1 MSVRTLHCAVVLP
14 LVLTGVPVLAGP
26 TIQPG
31 GWKVKTVVTARET
44 PASPVR
50 TVSEMNTQLCLTPAF
65 LARDPYLTPGIDQD
79 KMEKQGAHCRISD
92 ATRSEAQAGWKMS
105 CTMADGNSVEMQI
118 HNTVAPRH
126 LRSEVQQLVH
136 KGGQD
141 VQIRITMDS
150 VYEGACTKD
159 MLQL

>member
-1 MSVRTLHCAVVLP
+1 MSVRVLRSVVLLP
-14 LVLTGVPVLAGP
+14 LVLSGLPVLASP

-44 PASPVR
+44 PASPPR
-50 TVSEMNTQLCLTPAF
+50 TVSEMSTQVCFTPAF
-65 LARDPYLTPGIDQD
+65 LARDPYLTPGIDRD
-79 KMEKQGAHCRISD
+79 KMEKQGARCSISD
-92 ATRSEAQAGWKMS
+92 ATRGEASASWKMN

-118 HNTVAPRH
+118 NNTVAPRR
-126 LRSEVQQLVH
+126 LRSEIQQLVH

-141 VQIRITMDS
+141 VQIRLTMDS
-150 VYEGACTKD
+150 VYAGACTKD

>member
-1 MSVRTLHCAVVLP
+1 MSVRVLPCAVILP
-14 LVLTGVPVLAGP
+14 LVLSGLPALASP
-26 TIQPG
+26 AIQPG

-44 PASPVR
+44 PASPAR
-50 TVSEMNTQLCLTPAF
+50 TVSEMNTQVCFTPAF
-65 LARDPYLTPGIDQD
+65 LARDPYLTPGIDRD
-79 KMEKQGAHCRISD
+79 KMEKQGARCSISD
-92 ATRSEAQAGWKMS
+92 AARSEASASWKMS

-118 HNTVAPRH
+118 NNTVAPRR
-126 LRSEVQQLVH
+126 LRSEIQQLVH

-150 VYEGACTKD
+150 VYAGACTKD